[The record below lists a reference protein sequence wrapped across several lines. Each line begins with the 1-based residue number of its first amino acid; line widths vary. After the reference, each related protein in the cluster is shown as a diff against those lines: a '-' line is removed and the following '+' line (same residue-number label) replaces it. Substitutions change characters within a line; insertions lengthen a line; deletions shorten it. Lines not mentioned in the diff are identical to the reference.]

1 MKATIEI
8 VDGEFDIEITSKNS
22 RYKSKGTIVLDEEAK
37 NIRESIESLARSII
51 SKSDNYTQSK
61 ATLNK

>member
-8 VDGEFDIEITSKNS
+8 IDGQFKVEVISTGT
-22 RYKSKGTIVLDEEAK
+22 RYSASGTIVLDEDAK
-37 NIRESIESLARSII
+37 DIRGSIEALTKSII

-61 ATLNK
+61 ATANK

>member
-8 VDGEFDIEITSKNS
+8 VDGAFSVTVSSKKTS
-22 RYKSKGTIVLDEEAK
+22 YKATGTIVLDEDAQD
-37 NIRESIESLARSII
+37 IRQAIEKLSQYII

-61 ATLNK
+61 GSI

>member
-8 VDGEFDIEITSKNS
+8 VDGDFSIEILSKKT
-22 RYKSKGTIVLDEEAK
+22 RYQAKGTIVLDEDAQDM
-37 NIRESIESLARSII
+37 RELIEGLARSII
-51 SKSDNYTQSK
+51 STSDNYTQSK

>member
-8 VDGEFDIEITSKNS
+8 IDGEFAIEILSNKT
-22 RYKSKGTIVLDEEAK
+22 RYQAKGTIVLDEDAK
-37 NIRESIESLARSII
+37 DMRGLVESLARSII